1 MAQQSPDGPRRTR
14 NPQLHRDAILQAAGR
29 AFAERGYRDATLRE
43 IARRAGV
50 THGLVVR
57 HFGSKEEL
65 FLASV
70 PGTRDLADTA
80 SGPLDTLPERI
91 ASGYVHRMEASDG
104 TDPFIALLRS
114 AVVDDSAAG
123 RLLVAMQESSIEVYG
138 ELLGREVA
146 ESVVPL
152 LGSMLIGITF
162 SRYIVRSGALAEMTT
177 DELRDSLVRA
187 IRALLATG

>member
-1 MAQQSPDGPRRTR
+1 MAGQSLGGPRRTR
-14 NPQLHRDAILQAAGR
+14 NPQLHRDAILQAAGQ

-65 FLASV
+65 FLAAV

-91 ASGYVHRMEASDG
+91 AAGYVHRMEASEG

-138 ELLGREVA
+138 DLLGREVA

-152 LGSMLIGITF
+152 LGSMLIGVTF

-177 DELRDSLVRA
+177 DELRGSLVRA
-187 IRALLATG
+187 ISALLATG